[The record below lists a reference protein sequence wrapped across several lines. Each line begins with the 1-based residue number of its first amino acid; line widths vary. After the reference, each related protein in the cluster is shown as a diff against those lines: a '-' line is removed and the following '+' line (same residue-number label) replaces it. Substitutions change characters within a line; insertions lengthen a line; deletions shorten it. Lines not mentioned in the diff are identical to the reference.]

1 MLDYVSRQ
9 LCMQSSLIFLA
20 SLVLAFHGLST
31 PAVRAA
37 QNVMLSEV
45 PDYAWHAGCFGTA
58 AGNLVGFWDRHGFP
72 DFYTGPTASGLAP
85 LNSDGPNSGIR
96 SLWASKAGFDGRP
109 ADQLGHIDD
118 YWQVYDDELTL
129 SYESTAPDP
138 YLTAGRPEHPHDC
151 LSDFMGASQNKWKN
165 INGEHDGNI
174 DAYAF
179 VIWDPSGA
187 RRTNFQPP
195 PQDTVPV
202 LDIPSGLRSWTRFKK
217 HDAEVFSQLTDFN
230 PKVPANAGFTF
241 ENLKA
246 EIDAG
251 YPVLLYLQ
259 NFNDASRALPGM
271 ARANPNVHGM
281 LAFGYL
287 ITDNGAKYVRYR
299 TSWGGSGDHRL
310 RPWTADAWEAFLP
323 VRGVIG
329 YHPLPRIQS
338 ITSNRNQL
346 TVKWHGPS
354 ASLFDVI
361 QRTST
366 PLHKYVI
373 EKSTPENPY
382 DFIPVSEPTSELEA
396 TFPSGNHSTA
406 FFRIRLL
413 TPSTGN

>member
-1 MLDYVSRQ
+1 MLDYVSRH
-9 LCMQSSLIFLA
+9 LRMRSSLKFLA
-20 SLVLAFHGLST
+20 SLVFAFHWLPT
-31 PAVRAA
+31 PAVHAA
-37 QNVMLSEV
+37 QNVMLAEV
-45 PDYAWHAGCFGTA
+45 PDYAWYAGCFGTA

-109 ADQLGHIDD
+109 ADQLGHLDD
-118 YWQVYDDELTL
+118 YWQVYEDELTY

-151 LSDFMGASQNKWKN
+151 LSDFIGASQNKWKN

-179 VIWDPSGA
+179 VIWDRTGA
-187 RRTNFQPP
+187 RQKNFQPP
-195 PQDTVPV
+195 PQGSIPV
-202 LDIPSGLRSWTRFKK
+202 LDIPSGLQAWTRFKNYEA
-217 HDAEVFSQLTDFN
+217 DVFSQLTDFN
-230 PKVPANAGFTF
+230 PNVPAGAGFTF
-241 ENLKA
+241 DDLKA

-251 YPVLLYLQ
+251 YPVILYLQ
-259 NFNDASRALPGM
+259 DFSSTSRPLPGM
-271 ARANPNVHGM
+271 SRANPNVHGM

-299 TSWGGSGDHRL
+299 TSWGGSSDHRL
-310 RPWTADAWEAFLP
+310 RPWTAGAWEAFLP

-346 TVKWHGPS
+346 TIKWHGPS
-354 ASLFDVI
+354 ATLFDVI
-361 QRTST
+361 QQTST
-366 PLHKYVI
+366 PLHKYVV
-373 EKSTPENPY
+373 EKSTPVNPHE
-382 DFIPVSEPTSELEA
+382 FTPITEPSAALEA
-396 TFPSGNHSTA
+396 VIENGDHSDA

-413 TPSTGN
+413 TPPLGS